1 LLPPNPEIL
10 TGSLPRITC
19 RRCELQNSLQPVS
32 IPCKRQ
38 VNPDSLE
45 VPFMPFHF
53 SDIFTA
59 ANLLVLLGIYRRMSI
74 IVFQHKLM
82 WIDFAERKGISARG
96 KHVIG

>member
-1 LLPPNPEIL
+1 MDGDSSRAKDSKQIPFE
-10 TGSLPRITC
+10 
-19 RRCELQNSLQPVS
+19 VS
-32 IPCKRQ
+32 I
-38 VNPDSLE
+38 
-45 VPFMPFHF
+45 MPLHF

-82 WIDFAERKGISARG
+82 WVDFAERKGISARG